1 MPGHGEFAGFS
12 GCPHLPLTLPTYL
25 VPAYTRLAPHVKMDI
40 KIARGSEPPDE
51 RNRNATGR
59 YMAKNSFLDQ
69 MRRNDSADCTV
80 HTAHKKFE

>member
-1 MPGHGEFAGFS
+1 
-12 GCPHLPLTLPTYL
+12 
-25 VPAYTRLAPHVKMDI
+25 MDI